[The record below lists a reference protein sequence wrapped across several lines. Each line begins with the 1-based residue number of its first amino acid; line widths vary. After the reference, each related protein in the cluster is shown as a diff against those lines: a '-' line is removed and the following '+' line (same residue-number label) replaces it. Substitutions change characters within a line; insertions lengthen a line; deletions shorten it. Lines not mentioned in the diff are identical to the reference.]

1 MKDESILIASHA
13 ARGPQNQGRGPVD
26 PKGTQRVQSAFIK
39 FRVTVDEKR
48 SIERAAA
55 AADLTVSA
63 VLRRAGRAV
72 VAGRIPSRNVV
83 ADLVAM
89 RYAANELAVLAENPN
104 SNLNAVADAVRATA
118 KEIHLIASR
127 HLSNVR

>member
-1 MKDESILIASHA
+1 MKNESILIASHA

-26 PKGTQRVQSAFIK
+26 PKTRQKMQSAFIK
-39 FRVTVDEKR
+39 FRVTIDEKR
-48 SIERAAA
+48 SIEKAAE

-72 VAGRIPSRNVV
+72 IAGRIPSRNVV

-89 RYAANELAVLAENPN
+89 RHAANALAAMADNPN
-104 SNLNAVADAVRATA
+104 AKPDEIADAVRATA
-118 KEIHLIASR
+118 KDFHLIASR